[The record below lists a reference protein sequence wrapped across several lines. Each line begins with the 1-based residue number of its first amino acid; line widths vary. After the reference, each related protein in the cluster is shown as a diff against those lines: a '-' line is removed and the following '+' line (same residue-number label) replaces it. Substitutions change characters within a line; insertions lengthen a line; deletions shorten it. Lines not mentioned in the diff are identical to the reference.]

1 MARPTKQGIDYFPV
15 DCQFDDKTE
24 LYILEKESTGLSV
37 LVTIWQLIYQNEGY
51 YIGNNKDLHLLIKK
65 RINVD
70 INEVND
76 CINICLSR
84 NIFDNKLH
92 KKHEI
97 LTSKAIQK
105 RFFDAAKRKQ
115 IVHYDVNYIINGV
128 NVCDNAVNVVHQSAN
143 VKGEEKGDIKRKEKV
158 QIPDFISPKLWS
170 DFLEMRKT
178 IKKPMTDKAKELA
191 FAKLKRFKD
200 KGHDVDEII
209 SKSIFSSWSDLS
221 EPNGNGT
228 VAAQQAPRIKFN
240 PEVPFDEI

>member
-84 NIFDNKLH
+84 NIFDNKLDNRQDNR
-92 KKHEI
+92 
-97 LTSKAIQK
+97 TSYYPNGAI
-105 RFFDAAKRKQ
+105 
-115 IVHYDVNYIINGV
+115 YIF
-128 NVCDNAVNVVHQSAN
+128 
-143 VKGEEKGDIKRKEKV
+143 KT
-158 QIPDFISPKLWS
+158 KL
-170 DFLEMRKT
+170 
-178 IKKPMTDKAKELA
+178 I
-191 FAKLKRFKD
+191 LKRTYFS
-200 KGHDVDEII
+200 ENTFAFIM
-209 SKSIFSSWSDLS
+209 SRLRSIDIDTLDDFNYAEYILRSRALNAS
-221 EPNGNGT
+221 E
-228 VAAQQAPRIKFN
+228 
-240 PEVPFDEI
+240 